1 VTDADGVQRHF
12 PVGHYITVVAYDGDG
27 GRVKIADPWQPVG
40 DGTYWMSVDELTQW
54 SATRGY
60 SA

>member
-1 VTDADGVQRHF
+1 VQRHF

-27 GRVKIADPWQPVG
+27 GRVKIADRWQPVG